1 VHRRYA
7 PNHQCTWTRTT
18 TSPCGRATTRH
29 FGGCWSY
36 RTFWPRY
43 RPGSNGICTASPRS
57 SPTMAHHCTARRT
70 PPPHFFLG
78 QIRLLEVILVPL
90 GVRWVVRCVVL
101 GRLRHHASQ
110 ASCFTGRLSNR
121 SCHSMLMRIKL
132 NRECVGRRD
141 CVGLVSLHELGESTE
156 TFKRMFTDNELFYKS
171 FARYARAPRTTHR
184 APCTTH
190 RAPCTV
196 HHAPCTTHHAPRT
209 VHHAPRTVHHAPCT
223 THHAPCTVHHALST
237 LVAGSVRRTVLKS
250 TRPSCVLTAPQC
262 RTTWVIVGTRARVVA
277 VFAHAQSRQNTV
289 RRHLFVQPPSPPPSP
304 PPPPPPLTTTTTA
317 MTIWFSAMVL
327 Q

>member
-1 VHRRYA
+1 MHGI
-7 PNHQCTWTRTT
+7 TT
-18 TSPCGRATTRH
+18 LLTNDGTPLHGPPH
-29 FGGCWSY
+29 
-36 RTFWPRY
+36 
-43 RPGSNGICTASPRS
+43 
-57 SPTMAHHCTARRT
+57 
-70 PPPHFFLG
+70 PPPRFFLG
-78 QIRLLEVILVPL
+78 QIRILEVILVPL